1 MNEYLKLFSPNSV
14 STQAIIMLLDIWSQ
28 TAYSD
33 ETAQQFAQ
41 KFGVPVYMLDYFY
54 QLTGKANSFN
64 PQTDQAIAPR
74 LMNKMNGEDFINIFN
89 KALDEIKANQPK
101 LESITVVGFC
111 FGGRL
116 AYLSGLSSEVKKI
129 VSFYGAGAH
138 TANYYEGKTPI
149 EALCEVR
156 KSDESLM
163 VLSFY
168 GSQDGSIPQADREFT
183 TQSLKSAGINY
194 AEKVYDAGH
203 AYFQSGRAD
212 MYNEEAANASWK
224 DLDSFIKQ

>member
-1 MNEYLKLFSPNSV
+1 MNNYLKLFSPKLESN
-14 STQAIIMLLDIWSQ
+14 QIIIMLPDIWSQ
-28 TAYSD
+28 TDYSD
-33 ETAQQFAQ
+33 ETAKKFAQ
-41 KFGVPVYMLDYFY
+41 KFGMPVYMLDYFY
-54 QLTGKANSFN
+54 QLTGKANNFSQ
-64 PQTDQAIAPR
+64 QTDQVTASE
-74 LMNKMNGEDFINIFN
+74 LMNKMTGEDFINIFN

-156 KSDESLM
+156 KNDESLK

-168 GSQDGSIPQADREFT
+168 GSQDGSIPQADRELT
-183 TQSLKSAGINY
+183 TQSFKNAGINY

-203 AYFQSGRAD
+203 AYFQSGRAE
-212 MYNEEAANASWK
+212 MYNEEAANASWN
-224 DLDSFIKQ
+224 DLDSFIRQ

>member
-1 MNEYLKLFSPNSV
+1 MQDYIRVFSHTPE
-14 STQAIIMLLDIWSQ
+14 STQAIIMLPDIWSQ
-28 TAYSD
+28 TDYSA
-33 ETAQQFAQ
+33 ETAKQFAQ
-41 KFGVPVYMLDYFY
+41 KFDMPVYELDYFY

-64 PQTDQAIAPR
+64 PQTDQAIAPQ

-101 LESITVVGFC
+101 LESITVIGFC

-156 KSDESLM
+156 RNDEGLK

-168 GSQDGSIPQADREFT
+168 GSQDGSITQTDRELT
-183 TQSLKSAGINY
+183 AQSFKSAGINY
-194 AEKVYDAGH
+194 SEKVYDAGH
-203 AYFQSGRAD
+203 AYFQPGRAE

-224 DLDSFIKQ
+224 DLDSFIKS